1 MIALLK
7 NDKTQH
13 EIFLCSKVFKFD
25 KTRRKG
31 VIKCSAKFWN
41 VRGTRSH
48 ISNLHND
55 SLYNFFYIVAECDKE
70 MVYKYNTVRNFKKQN
85 VH

>member
-13 EIFLCSKVFKFD
+13 EIFLCSKE
-25 KTRRKG
+25 RKG

>member
-7 NDKTQH
+7 NDKTKH
-13 EIFLCSKVFKFD
+13 EVFFCSKVFKFD

-48 ISNLHND
+48 IQTYIMIH
-55 SLYNFFYIVAECDKE
+55 YTIFF
-70 MVYKYNTVRNFKKQN
+70 T
-85 VH
+85 